1 MASILKAVNAYKE
14 IHHNQQQLVLVKKV
28 LIDCTKKLNNSQK
41 IRKEIAKL
49 TRLSSEVL
57 DVVCDDT
64 QNGLKALAPSHSFAR
79 TIVQKEADQRQKSA
93 EEIGFVVTGNDDAEK
108 YLRDFLKRKKSDK
121 NAVATSST
129 RSPIVS
135 PSPKKACRS
144 ERRKPA
150 YNDEYPYS
158 PNNSKIFSPQ
168 ELYNILLP

>member
-1 MASILKAVNAYKE
+1 MASIQKAIKAYKQ

-28 LIDCTKKLNNSQK
+28 LMDCTKKLNNSQK
-41 IRKEIAKL
+41 SRKEIAKL

-57 DVVCDDT
+57 DVVCDGT
-64 QNGLKALAPSHSFAR
+64 QNGLKAIASLYSFAR
-79 TIVQKEADQRQKSA
+79 TIVQKEADQRQKLA
-93 EEIGFVVTGNDDAEK
+93 EEIPEGFVVTENDDAEK

-129 RSPIVS
+129 RSPVVS
-135 PSPKKACRS
+135 PSPKKAHRS
-144 ERRKPA
+144 ERQKPT

-168 ELYNILLP
+168 EP